1 MMELKKQHLFTID
14 SDEWSPLF
22 TLRVLDN
29 WVSILKNEDDEMGFG
44 DVQEAIE
51 TFELIL
57 EALRKVQN
65 GN

>member
-14 SDEWSPLF
+14 SDDWSPLF

>member
-14 SDEWSPLF
+14 SDDWSPLF

-29 WVSILKNEDDEMGFG
+29 WVTILKNEDDEMGFG